1 MSWFSKACAPARL
14 ATCGLIALASV
25 LGPSA
30 AVAQQLSIVSM
41 APGGNAAGALAEGI
55 LAMTPDEQYVAFCS
69 AANSLDPARADSNGL
84 ADVYRRHLPTGV
96 TTLVS
101 VNAAGTGAGN
111 GGCPTSNYVRISV
124 DGRYVAFLSEATNL
138 VNGIT
143 DATTNDVFVRDLQT
157 GTTSLASVTA
167 AGTTS
172 AGTTAV
178 FDFSDDGRYVVFQS
192 YAATVVAGFV
202 DGNGPGNADLYRRD
216 RQAGT
221 TALVSASTVSATQS
235 GDSDSSMGSENFHT
249 MSADG
254 RYIAFL
260 SSATN
265 LVAGHVPLGQDLY
278 VRDLQAGTTVLG
290 DDANPA
296 VTFGLTADGRWLVF
310 TENSVSIWV
319 RDLQTNARVRVS
331 VNALGTGEGNSVS
344 NVPFISRL
352 PKTPGQQD
360 YVVGFRSLA
369 SDLVSGVTKANPPGS
384 STIYARTLGGST
396 VLVGGIPN
404 GTATGNGDDF
414 IRDISPDGRYIIF
427 TSTSTNIVQ
436 GLTDTIAADL
446 FRRDLTTNTT
456 TILTAAQ
463 PSGVTG
469 VGFPLNGRVGQ
480 NGGAVFHT
488 AAGLLPADTNNN
500 TDLYFSGAIPAPS
513 ISGTVTASGGA
524 ALAGVTLTLTGTSGG
539 TATTGAP
546 GTYAFTSLTANGSY
560 TVTPSA
566 AGFTFAP
573 ASRSF
578 ANIAG
583 GQTADFVGTAAP
595 VGFSIS
601 GQVRDLNDTGVAD
614 VVMTLSGSASATRV
628 TDIDG
633 LYAFTGLA
641 AGGTYTVTPSKST
654 FTFAPPAQ
662 TFANLQRDEVA
673 AFFVANIGTFTR
685 YFAEGS
691 TGAFFDTT
699 IALLNAT
706 GSTADVT
713 VRFLKQDGTQT
724 TQTLTMAGLARAT
737 VDPELLPGTEAAAF
751 ATVIESTQP
760 IISDRRMEWDSTHYG
775 SHAETSI
782 ARPETTWYLAEGATT
797 GSFNLFYLLQNPHA
811 SQAAAVEIR
820 YLRRAPLQPI
830 VKTYSVAPASRRTIY
845 VNAEDPGLDEAEI
858 SSVVRST
865 NGVAIIVERAMYTN
879 AGGQLFGAGHES
891 AGIPYLATQ
900 WFLAEGATG
909 PFFHQ
914 FILVANP
921 NGQDAQIDARY
932 LKPDGSVVTRHYV
945 ASANSRLTIGVHAEG
960 PELAAT
966 PVSTTVTSTN
976 GVPVLVERAMWWPA
990 TAPEWYEGHN
1000 SAGVLASG
1008 EKWGLADGENGGPRS
1023 TQTFILIANT
1033 TAQTASVE
1041 AKLIFEDGTTAVK
1054 TYTLAGNSRF
1064 NVHVPSEFPVS
1075 QNRRFGAVVES
1086 LPVSGTRAQ
1095 IVVER
1100 SVYSDAGGVVFAAGA
1115 NAPGTKLR

>member
-69 AANSLDPARADSNGL
+69 AANSLDPARADTNGL

-641 AGGTYTVTPSKST
+641 AGRHLHG
-654 FTFAPPAQ
+654 
-662 TFANLQRDEVA
+662 D
-673 AFFVANIGTFTR
+673 
-685 YFAEGS
+685 
-691 TGAFFDTT
+691 
-699 IALLNAT
+699 
-706 GSTADVT
+706 
-713 VRFLKQDGTQT
+713 
-724 TQTLTMAGLARAT
+724 
-737 VDPELLPGTEAAAF
+737 
-751 ATVIESTQP
+751 
-760 IISDRRMEWDSTHYG
+760 
-775 SHAETSI
+775 
-782 ARPETTWYLAEGATT
+782 
-797 GSFNLFYLLQNPHA
+797 
-811 SQAAAVEIR
+811 AVEVDVH
-820 YLRRAPLQPI
+820 LR
-830 VKTYSVAPASRRTIY
+830 
-845 VNAEDPGLDEAEI
+845 
-858 SSVVRST
+858 
-865 NGVAIIVERAMYTN
+865 
-879 AGGQLFGAGHES
+879 
-891 AGIPYLATQ
+891 
-900 WFLAEGATG
+900 ATG
-909 PFFHQ
+909 PDVRQ
-914 FILVANP
+914 PAARRGGGLLR
-921 NGQDAQIDARY
+921 GQRRHVHALLRGGLDRRLLRHHDRAPERHRVDGRRHRKVPEAGRDADDTDADDGRPGPGHGRSRAAARHRGRGVRDRHRIDAADHLR
-932 LKPDGSVVTRHYV
+932 PADGVGQHALRQPRRDQHRPARDDLV
-945 ASANSRLTIGVHAEG
+945 SRRRRDDRLVQ
-960 PELAAT
+960 
-966 PVSTTVTSTN
+966 
-976 GVPVLVERAMWWPA
+976 PVLPA
-990 TAPEWYEGHN
+990 AE
-1000 SAGVLASG
+1000 SA
-1008 EKWGLADGENGGPRS
+1008 R
-1023 TQTFILIANT
+1023 
-1033 TAQTASVE
+1033 
-1041 AKLIFEDGTTAVK
+1041 
-1054 TYTLAGNSRF
+1054 LAGGGGRDP
-1064 NVHVPSEFPVS
+1064 VP
-1075 QNRRFGAVVES
+1075 
-1086 LPVSGTRAQ
+1086 
-1095 IVVER
+1095 
-1100 SVYSDAGGVVFAAGA
+1100 AAGA
-1115 NAPGTKLR
+1115 APADREDLQRRTGEPAHDLRERRGCRPRRSGDLERGAIDQRRRHHRRAGDVHQRRRPAVRRRSRERRHPVPRHAVVPRRGRDGAVLPPVHPRGQPQRPGRADRRALPEAGRQRGDAALRGVRQQPPHDWRPRRRARAGRDSRLDDGHVDQRRPRTGRARDVVAGDRAGMVPRDTTAPACSPAARSGGWPTARTAGRAAPRRSS